1 MKTYNSIHDI
11 NDREEV
17 ILTPFYKL
25 PGFYKHPTLP
35 LALNKEGKVYNIKT
49 GNFIKVLTDPDGR
62 QRIQYSDYLNNKL
75 LHFNKRLHRLLAVIF
90 IGRPK
95 IHLNK
100 PFNKL
105 EVNHIDGNNNN
116 NSLDNLEW
124 CTGKENTN
132 HYFDY
137 SQDTS
142 GKILFSKN
150 YHTGEVLKHRSVSQA
165 SRDLKINEGG
175 LQRYIKENRHLKY
188 RYNNYFFSFD
198 EKEFVESNS
207 QSTNPPDAYQDCI
220 VIDLYF
226 NNKYIFGS
234 IKEGADFINMEYKL
248 LWYHLK
254 TKRKYIKDNFLITRL
269 YHYIEDNK

>member
-17 ILTPFYKL
+17 KL
-25 PGFYKHPTLP
+25 IPYENLDGFYKHPTLP
-35 LALNKEGKVYNIKT
+35 LALNKEGLVYNILT
-49 GNFIKVLTDPDGR
+49 NNFIKALTDPDGR
-62 QRIQYSDYLNNKL
+62 QRIQYQNYKNGKR

-95 IHLNK
+95 IHCDK

-105 EVNHIDGNNNN
+105 EVNHIDGNNGN
-116 NSLDNLEW
+116 NSLGNLEW

-137 SQDTS
+137 GQDTS
-142 GKILFSKN
+142 SKALFSKN
-150 YHTGEVLKHRSVSQA
+150 IKTGEIRYHRSTSQA
-165 SRDLKINEGG
+165 AIDLDIGG
-175 LQRYIKENRHLKY
+175 AALIRYIRENRHLKY
-188 RYNNYFFSFD
+188 HYHGYIFSLTKDGFID
-198 EKEFVESNS
+198 LDKKHKGAIE
-207 QSTNPPDAYQDCI
+207 DCI

-226 NNKYIFGS
+226 DMKYIFGS

-254 TKRKYIKDNFLITRL
+254 KRRKYIKDNFLITRL
-269 YHYIEDNK
+269 YHYIEDNS